1 MDELTETL
9 RALADPS
16 RRAQLSRLAQ
26 GPATSGQLAQILPM
40 SRPAGSQHL
49 AVLVDADLV
58 RTRPVGRERWHE
70 LNPERLRQAHSWLGQ
85 LLDECEAGR

>member
-1 MDELTETL
+1 MDELSETF

-16 RRAQLSRLAQ
+16 RRAQLTRLSR

-49 AVLVDADLV
+49 AVLVGADLV
-58 RTRPVGRERWHE
+58 RTKPAGRERRQE
-70 LNPERLRQAHSWLGQ
+70 INPDRLRQAHRWLGS
-85 LLDECEAGR
+85 LLEEWEADR